1 MFPSV
6 EAGLIENYIENW
18 VKDKKKAT
26 SFILV
31 DSAPEGGRAKK
42 KKKKESWLYLV
53 SFKFTNTNI
62 GNIGISFA
70 AALPFSAETI
80 SWSADNLIR
89 EHLFLMSNWLV
100 KEFCSSVLQSGQTLV
115 PIALFLPV

>member
-18 VKDKKKAT
+18 AKDKKKGHK
-26 SFILV
+26 FYI
-31 DSAPEGGRAKK
+31 GGFSSRRWEST
-42 KKKKESWLYLV
+42 KKKESWLYLV

-80 SWSADNLIR
+80 SWPADNLIR
-89 EHLFLMSNWLV
+89 EHLFLMSNRLV
-100 KEFCSSVLQSGQTLV
+100 KEFRSSVLQSGQTLV
-115 PIALFLPV
+115 PTALFLPV